1 MQNEKFKQALAAA
14 LIREC
19 SDSIP
24 QTQEHEF
31 SPEFERKMNRLIRRQ
46 KRPYIKLINTVGKRA
61 ACIAVCLA
69 AAISAANF
77 TGEAGRGKFL
87 SFYVDSFTEG
97 SHFTAEPDPDA
108 PTEIEDIYAITHDLS
123 DYEIY
128 FEDYDETSR
137 KINYRKDDISITFS
151 QHVKKSYNRTLNTEG
166 ALIQTI
172 KLENYEA
179 VYFCDNHNYHFLIFD
194 NGDYVIYL
202 NSNIGKDAL
211 IDIAESVQKVE

>member
-19 SDSIP
+19 SNLP
-24 QTQEHEF
+24 QAQEHEF

-69 AAISAANF
+69 AAISVGTF

-108 PTEIEDIYAITHDLS
+108 PTEIEDIYAITYDLS

-128 FEDYDETSR
+128 FEEYDETER
-137 KINYRKDDISITFS
+137 NINYLKEDIMIDFT
-151 QHVKKSYNRTLNTEG
+151 QKVKKSYNHTLNTEG

-179 VYFCDNHNYHFLIFD
+179 VYFCDNQNYHYLIFD
-194 NGDYVIYL
+194 NGDYVIQFI
-202 NSNIGKDAL
+202 SNVGKDAL
-211 IDIAESVQKVE
+211 IEIAESVQKVE